1 MIGQPTSSDERQSR
15 SAALPRRRWLARV
28 HTWTALAL
36 SLYVVML
43 SVTGSVIVF
52 RRELNQWLVPRTV
65 ASTEGERLTG
75 ETLRSAVERVYS
87 GHTLVEVREPTRV
100 DRPVFIGLER
110 NGERDDRYFDPYA
123 LQDLGSTYP
132 DVLRAVEW
140 LVDLHDNLLS
150 GPEGRTVNGVGGALV
165 ILLIVTGLI
174 IWWPGWRRAWR
185 SMLIGRPAASR
196 RFAWQVHN
204 AFGIWSFALLFVWA
218 LTAVYFAFPDY
229 FERSIDYFDADKSD
243 DYRPGEAVLLGM
255 IQLHFGRFGGL
266 TIRVLWFVLGLLP
279 AALFVTGFVLWWT
292 RVVRR
297 RARS

>member
-1 MIGQPTSSDERQSR
+1 MTEPPISRDGLRSR
-15 SAALPRRRWLARV
+15 SAARPPRRWLARV

-75 ETLRSAVERVYS
+75 EILRGAVEKVYS
-87 GHTLVEVREPTRV
+87 EHTVVEVREPQRV
-100 DRPVFIGLER
+100 DRPVFVGLER
-110 NGERDDRYFDPYA
+110 NGERDDRYFDPFA
-123 LQDLGSTYP
+123 QQDLGSTYP

-165 ILLIVTGLI
+165 ILLIVTGI
-174 IWWPGWRRAWR
+174 VIWWPGWRRAWR
-185 SMLIGRPAASR
+185 SMLIGRPEASR

-229 FERSIDYFDADKSD
+229 FERGIDYFDADKSD

-297 RARS
+297 RLRS